1 MNTFKMNAEFLTAG
15 EVKFPDNSDKGQKLC
30 YKLIEEEY
38 EEYQPEP
45 YFDKRNESTWNEL
58 KECIDLM
65 YVLSQ
70 KLNFA
75 VGPEKA
81 QLLFD
86 AVHKNNMSKFPG
98 GKAIKNEQGKILK
111 PEGFDKLGWMEDFR
125 AIINK

>member
-1 MNTFKMNAEFLTAG
+1 MNTFEMNAEFLTAG
-15 EVKFPDNSDKGQKLC
+15 EVKFPDGSEKAEVLC
-30 YKLIEEEY
+30 ANLIEEEFA
-38 EEYQPEP
+38 EYKCEP
-45 YFDKRNESTWNEL
+45 YFWKHDESTWNEL

-98 GKAIKNEQGKILK
+98 GKAIKNEHGKILK
-111 PEGFDKLGWMEDFR
+111 PEGFDKLAWMKDFKL
-125 AIINK
+125 IINK

>member
-1 MNTFKMNAEFLTAG
+1 MNTFEMNAEFLIAG
-15 EVKFPDNSDKGQKLC
+15 EVKFPDNSDKAQRLC
-30 YKLIEEEY
+30 YELIEEEY
-38 EEYQPEP
+38 AEYETEP
-45 YFDKRNESTWNEL
+45 HFEKGGESTWNEL

-98 GKAIKNEQGKILK
+98 GKAIKNKQGKILK
-111 PEGFDKLGWMEDFR
+111 PEGFDKLAWMKDFKI
-125 AIINK
+125 IINK

>member
-1 MNTFKMNAEFLTAG
+1 MNTFEMNAEFLTAG
-15 EVKFPDNSDKGQKLC
+15 DVKFPDGSFSADLLC
-30 YKLIEEEY
+30 EKLIAEEY
-38 EEYQPEP
+38 KEYSLEQC
-45 YFDKRNESTWNEL
+45 FDKHDESTWNDL

-98 GKAIKNEQGKILK
+98 GKAIKNEQGKIHK
-111 PEGFDKLGWMEDFR
+111 PEGFDKLAWMKDFR
-125 AIINK
+125 VIIEK

>member
-1 MNTFKMNAEFLTAG
+1 MNTFEMNAEFLTAG
-15 EVKFPDNSDKGQKLC
+15 EVEFPDDSEKAAELC
-30 YKLIEEEY
+30 HKLIREEFMEY
-38 EEYQPEP
+38 MDEP
-45 YFDKRNESTWNEL
+45 LFNEHNESTWNEL

-81 QLLFD
+81 QLLFG

-111 PEGFDKLGWMEDFR
+111 PEGFDKLAWMKDFKI
-125 AIINK
+125 IINK

>member
-1 MNTFKMNAEFLTAG
+1 MNTFEMNAEFLTVAK
-15 EVKFPDNSDKGQKLC
+15 VKFPDDSVSAKDLC
-30 YKLIEEEY
+30 TDLIQEEY
-38 EEYQPEP
+38 DEYYAEGI
-45 YFDKRNESTWNEL
+45 FDKDYESTWNDL

-86 AVHKNNMSKFPG
+86 AVHKNNLSKFPG
-98 GKAIKNEQGKILK
+98 GKAIKNEHGKILK
-111 PEGFDKLGWMEDFR
+111 PEGFDKLAWMKDFR
-125 AIINK
+125 VIINK

>member
-1 MNTFKMNAEFLTAG
+1 MNTFEMNAEFLTAG
-15 EVKFPDNSDKGQKLC
+15 EVTFPDDSESATSLC
-30 YKLIEEEY
+30 AELIQEEFIEY
-38 EEYQPEP
+38 EEEC
-45 YFDKRNESTWNEL
+45 YFEKHDELTWNEL

>member
-1 MNTFKMNAEFLTAG
+1 MNTFEMNAEFLTVA
-15 EVKFPDNSDKGQKLC
+15 EVTFPDDTLEAAELC
-30 YKLIEEEY
+30 TELIHEEFTEY
-38 EEYQPEP
+38 EDEVL
-45 YFDKRNESTWNEL
+45 FDKYDESTWNDL

-111 PEGFDKLGWMEDFR
+111 PEGFDKLAWMEDFKI
-125 AIINK
+125 IINK